1 MVAQLPKQTQER
13 VMAEFD
19 MTDTEITV
27 LKAARAIL
35 KDLESRCLD
44 ATTSS
49 EESINLNY
57 NLGKL
62 SEACDQA
69 ENSVFNV
76 LNVAKSY
83 LNTEVGDL

>member
-1 MVAQLPKQTQER
+1 
-13 VMAEFD
+13 MAEFD

-27 LKAARAIL
+27 LKAARATL

-44 ATTSS
+44 VTTSP
-49 EESINLNY
+49 EESINLNF

-76 LNVAKSY
+76 LNVARSY
-83 LNTEVGDL
+83 LDIEVGVL